1 MPSFPLFTSIKP
13 PTNAGELAYL
23 SDCLDSW
30 RAAGFHPIAVNGPR
44 ETETLRKLDL
54 GIEFTRLPSDG
65 RPRIGAIFSAIRENG
80 ARFAG
85 IINSDCRI
93 VRYPNLADKLT
104 AGVNLALVLAWRID
118 LDADLKPTTTQRGG
132 FDAFFF
138 DRNIVPRDDGGFSI
152 AEPWWDHW
160 FPLAC
165 AMNGARLETLTVPLL
180 MHKNHPE
187 KWSEQDFI
195 RAGHRFWGTLQ
206 RWHQRGDMPKSLS
219 AKMPAG
225 LQSNTL
231 SIEQLGHLTGVT
243 PTWLFR
249 CRPQSIA
256 VMEPEACE
264 LETLLRV
271 GSQFLL
277 ELQAEL
283 ARIQAELA
291 RTQTELARTQA
302 ALGQICNS
310 TCWRMTAPLRRVVIW
325 ARETAASL
333 LKRWFNSA
341 DGSGHARQP
350 CTCSGCSSRHM
361 SG

>member
-1 MPSFPLFTSIKP
+1 MPSFPLFTSVKP

-54 GIEFTRLPSDG
+54 GIEFTPLSSDG
-65 RPRIGAIFSAIRENG
+65 RPRIGAIFSAIRDSG

-93 VRYPNLADKLT
+93 VRYPNFAAKLK
-104 AGVNLALVLAWRID
+104 AGLDLALVLAWRID
-118 LDADLKPTTTQRGG
+118 LDSDLKPTTTQRGG

-165 AMNGARLETLTVPLL
+165 EMNGARLETLLLPLL
-180 MHKNHPE
+180 THKFHPE

-195 RAGHRFWGTLQ
+195 RAGHRFWGSLQ
-206 RWHQRGDMPKSLS
+206 RWHRRGDMPKSLS

-225 LQSNTL
+225 VQLSSNTL
-231 SIEQLGHLTGVT
+231 SIEQLGRLTGVA
-243 PTWLFR
+243 PVWLFH
-249 CRPQSIA
+249 CRPQSVA
-256 VMEPEACE
+256 VLEPEACE
-264 LETLLRV
+264 LETLLRL
-271 GSQFLL
+271 GGHSLH
-277 ELQAEL
+277 EL
-283 ARIQAELA
+283 ARAQS
-291 RTQTELARTQA
+291 ELARTQA
-302 ALGQICNS
+302 ALGEICNS
-310 TCWRMTAPLRRVVIW
+310 RCWRMTAPVRRGVVALREI
-325 ARETAASL
+325 AAIPRAGWKRFWRWLRPRTRL
-333 LKRWFNSA
+333 LA
-341 DGSGHARQP
+341 L
-350 CTCSGCSSRHM
+350 CSGR
-361 SG
+361 

>member
-93 VRYPNLADKLT
+93 VRYPNLADKLK

-180 MHKNHPE
+180 THKNHPE

-219 AKMPAG
+219 AKMPAE
-225 LQSNTL
+225 LQFSSNTL
-231 SIEQLGHLTGVT
+231 SIEQLGHLTGVA

-256 VMEPEACE
+256 VMEPEARE
-264 LETLLRV
+264 LETLLRF
-271 GSQFLL
+271 GGHFLY
-277 ELQAEL
+277 
-283 ARIQAELA
+283 ELA
-291 RTQTELARTQA
+291 RTQAELARTQA
-302 ALGQICNS
+302 ALGEICNS
-310 TCWRMTAPLRRVVIW
+310 RSWRMTAPLRRGVVALHEIACIPRAGW
-325 ARETAASL
+325 KRFRRWLRPRTRL
-333 LKRWFNSA
+333 LA
-341 DGSGHARQP
+341 L
-350 CTCSGCSSRHM
+350 CSGR
-361 SG
+361 